1 MGRRSRK
8 RRPDDPGSVA
18 SVAPGESR
26 RSRSRER
33 DAEARAALV
42 PLEPGERPGAVT
54 VAAGVAA
61 ALALTNLVLYA
72 IGTKIQGK
80 SPGAGA
86 LLFTLVLGA
95 AAVGMWR
102 SRYWA
107 VLGFQA
113 LLAILILLFALLL
126 LRAANVEAVLLAL
139 AVIGLGG
146 WLFWKLVR
154 AMARIQMPRRLPG
167 PGADPPKQ
175 QS

>member
-8 RRPDDPGSVA
+8 RRPDEPRSVQP
-18 SVAPGESR
+18 VGPGESR
-26 RSRSRER
+26 RSRSAER
-33 DAEARAALV
+33 DAEARAELE
-42 PLEPGERPGAVT
+42 PLAPGERPGAVT
-54 VAAGVAA
+54 VAAGVAG
-61 ALALTNLVLYA
+61 ALALTNLILYA
-72 IGTKIQGK
+72 VGTKIQGK

-126 LRAANVEAVLLAL
+126 VRAANVEAVVLAL

-154 AMARIQMPRRLPG
+154 AMARIQMPRRVPG
-167 PGADPPKQ
+167 PGTDPPGR
-175 QS
+175 